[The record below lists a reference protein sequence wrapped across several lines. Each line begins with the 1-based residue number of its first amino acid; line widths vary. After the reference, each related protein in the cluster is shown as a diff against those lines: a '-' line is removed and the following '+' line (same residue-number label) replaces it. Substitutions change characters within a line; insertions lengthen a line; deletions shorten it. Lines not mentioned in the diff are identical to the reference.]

1 MVIKLVTSS
10 TPDGILEAIPLRNR
24 ASLLKKVPNQ
34 RAQAVY
40 FCRTYQ
46 LAIHHGGSSGGVW
59 YPHGQ
64 KRTTKDELLHEL
76 LKYRNERGKQY
87 WVISE
92 PALAIRGVNC
102 AMVVHE
108 HFVNYD
114 DDDPYNIFATAP
126 LSQSVPSLRSL
137 AFWLRKLCSTTSS
150 ANKFKVYLTESI
162 PSPRVS
168 EESGHEWRLVAGGEG
183 FSGIYPEASGL
194 DEDPSLHLAAVG
206 ASITMWLSGDVRP
219 IDKFCDRPLIDW
231 D

>member
-1 MVIKLVTSS
+1 MVIKLDTSG
-10 TPDGILEAIPLRNR
+10 TPERILEAVPLRNR
-24 ASLLKKVPNQ
+24 ASVLKKVPNQ
-34 RAQAVY
+34 RAEAVY

-64 KRTTKDELLHEL
+64 KRSTKDELLHEL
-76 LKYRNERGKQY
+76 LKYRNERGKLY

-92 PALAIRGVNC
+92 LALAICGTKCSMLVPDDF
-102 AMVVHE
+102 E
-108 HFVNYD
+108 NYD
-114 DDDPYNIFATAP
+114 EIDKIFATAP
-126 LSQSVPSLRSL
+126 LSKSVPSLRSL
-137 AFWLRKLCSTTSS
+137 ALWLRRLRSATSS
-150 ANKFKVYLTESI
+150 SNSGKVYLTESN

-183 FSGIYPEASGL
+183 FSGICPEASGF
-194 DEDPSLHLAAVG
+194 DKDPSPHLAAVG

-219 IDKFCDRPLIDW
+219 IDKFCYRPLIDW